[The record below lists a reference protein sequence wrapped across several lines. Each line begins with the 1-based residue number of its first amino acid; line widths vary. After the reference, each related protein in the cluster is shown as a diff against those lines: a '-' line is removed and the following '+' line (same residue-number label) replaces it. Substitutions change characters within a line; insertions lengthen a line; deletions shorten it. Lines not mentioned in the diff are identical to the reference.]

1 MHNAAGGHPV
11 WEADGKFPQTPAAAA
26 ALSVAAFN
34 RGGTRRRPSKL
45 PVGIHTNIFGTLRRI
60 PLSKCPLW
68 AVADTVQRGTYTFA
82 ASFWQLAVWAEHRP
96 VVDGED
102 VAHRR
107 GDRLFGDHPE
117 CKAS

>member
-1 MHNAAGGHPV
+1 MHNAAGSHPV

-60 PLSKCPLW
+60 PAIEMSLVGSGRHGATRHSPPLP
-68 AVADTVQRGTYTFA
+68 
-82 ASFWQLAVWAEHRP
+82 LA
-96 VVDGED
+96 
-102 VAHRR
+102 
-107 GDRLFGDHPE
+107 FGN
-117 CKAS
+117 